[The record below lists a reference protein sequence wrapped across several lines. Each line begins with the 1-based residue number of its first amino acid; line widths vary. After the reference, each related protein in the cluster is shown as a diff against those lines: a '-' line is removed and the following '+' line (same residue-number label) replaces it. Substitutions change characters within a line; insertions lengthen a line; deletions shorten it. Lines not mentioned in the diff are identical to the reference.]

1 MKHKLWICQSK
12 TYNDNDDD
20 DDAKNFH
27 LGNIYYIPDTLH
39 EFDMQYLIASS
50 SLPCEPGT
58 IISPILQTRTPKQ
71 RFEQYAQDHTGN
83 T

>member
-1 MKHKLWICQSK
+1 MKHNLWIRQSI

-20 DDAKNFH
+20 DDKSFH
-27 LGNIYYIPDTLH
+27 LGNINYISDTLH

-50 SLPCEPGT
+50 SLPCEPDT
-58 IISPILQTRTPKQ
+58 IISPILQTRTLKQ
-71 RFEQYAQDHTGN
+71 RFEQLAQDHTGN